1 MDFAK
6 IISTIEGIQHPAI
19 NASLTTLGILQNVD
33 IDPNSNKV
41 KATFAWPFDG
51 IPIRDMLIASVTNT
65 LSNLGVGFEYDEKIM
80 NEEEKQR
87 FLQIEQAN
95 WRGM

>member
-6 IISTIEGIQHPAI
+6 VISAVESVQHPAI
-19 NASLTTLGILQNVD
+19 NASLTTLGILQNID
-33 IDPNSNKV
+33 IDPDSNKV

-51 IPIRDMLIASVTNT
+51 IPIRDMLIASVSNT
-65 LSNLGVGFEYDEKIM
+65 LSGLGVGFEFDEKIM
-80 NEEEKQR
+80 NEEERQR

-95 WRGM
+95 WKGM